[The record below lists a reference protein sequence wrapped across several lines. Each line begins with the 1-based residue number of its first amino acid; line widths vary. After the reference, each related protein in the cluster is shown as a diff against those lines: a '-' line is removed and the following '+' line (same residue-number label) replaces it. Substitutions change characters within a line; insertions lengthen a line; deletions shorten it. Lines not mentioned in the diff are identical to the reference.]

1 MTARRQALCGLV
13 LLALL
18 AMPALRHRM
27 EAGMASHMLLQFPL
41 LIVAG
46 ALLAAACPAAWRRG
60 LERWNTLGIAGLVAS
75 AGVLGLSMVPR
86 LLDLVLV
93 DARVEIAK
101 WLALLAC
108 GAALRLSWHAAG
120 VVVQGFFLGNVLP
133 MTGVVGIIYQNAP
146 QRVCNSYLLDE
157 QLLVGQILV
166 WSALGIGAG
175 WMALV
180 AWRMWRAERP
190 LEGWP

>member
-133 MTGVVGIIYQNAP
+133 MTGVVGILYQNAP

-190 LEGWP
+190 LEGWH

>member
-133 MTGVVGIIYQNAP
+133 MTGVVGILYQNAP

>member
-1 MTARRQALCGLV
+1 MTARRQALCGLA

-75 AGVLGLSMVPR
+75 AGVLGVSMVPR

-133 MTGVVGIIYQNAP
+133 MTGVVGILYQNAP

-180 AWRMWRAERP
+180 AWRMWRAERQ

>member
-1 MTARRQALCGLV
+1 MTARRQALCGLA

-75 AGVLGLSMVPR
+75 AGVLGVSMVPR

-133 MTGVVGIIYQNAP
+133 MTGVVGILYQNAP

-166 WSALGIGAG
+166 GSALGIGAG

-180 AWRMWRAERP
+180 AWRMWRAERR
-190 LEGWP
+190 LEGRP

>member
-1 MTARRQALCGLV
+1 MTARRQALCGLA

-133 MTGVVGIIYQNAP
+133 MTGVVGILYQNAP

-180 AWRMWRAERP
+180 AWRMWRAERQ

>member
-1 MTARRQALCGLV
+1 MTARRQALCGLA

-75 AGVLGLSMVPR
+75 AGVLGVSMVPR

-133 MTGVVGIIYQNAP
+133 MTGVVGILYQNAP

-166 WSALGIGAG
+166 GSALGIGAG

-180 AWRMWRAERP
+180 AWRMWRAERR

>member
-1 MTARRQALCGLV
+1 MTARRQALCGLA

-133 MTGVVGIIYQNAP
+133 MTGVVGILYQNAP

>member
-1 MTARRQALCGLV
+1 MTARRQALCGLA

-86 LLDLVLV
+86 LLDLALV

-133 MTGVVGIIYQNAP
+133 MTGVVGILYQNAP

-180 AWRMWRAERP
+180 AWRMWRAERQ